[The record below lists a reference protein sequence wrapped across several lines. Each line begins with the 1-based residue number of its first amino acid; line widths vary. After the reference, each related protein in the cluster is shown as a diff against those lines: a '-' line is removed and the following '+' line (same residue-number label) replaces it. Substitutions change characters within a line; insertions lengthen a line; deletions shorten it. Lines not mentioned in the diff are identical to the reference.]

1 MSRKLKVIGGIY
13 GVVALVLFVVL
24 GMTAS
29 EYCFKRA
36 MAYISIP
43 VLVTMCILGIREL
56 IYDITELRFNLLYR
70 SRLKSNFR
78 RLIKAACIYS
88 THQTEIFR
96 FGILHMVLWSMLPVL
111 VGAAAYVVIFYNFWG
126 SFNLLIALAIAIVLF
141 MLGWFDTVVCYGI
154 YQLED
159 DEPYQPLNWY

>member
-13 GVVALVLFVVL
+13 GVVAFVLLIVL

-29 EYCFKRA
+29 EYCFKRT
-36 MAYISIP
+36 MVYMSIP
-43 VLVTMCILGIREL
+43 VLVAMCIWGIREL
-56 IYDITELRFNLLYR
+56 IGDITELRFNLLYS
-70 SRLKSNFR
+70 SRLKSDFK

-88 THQTEIFR
+88 IRHAEHFR
-96 FGILHMVLWSMLPVL
+96 FGILNMVLWSMFPAF
-111 VGAAAYVVIFYNFWG
+111 VGATAYFLIFYILWG

-141 MLGWFDTVVCYGI
+141 MLGWVDTVVCYGM
-154 YQLED
+154 YQLEE